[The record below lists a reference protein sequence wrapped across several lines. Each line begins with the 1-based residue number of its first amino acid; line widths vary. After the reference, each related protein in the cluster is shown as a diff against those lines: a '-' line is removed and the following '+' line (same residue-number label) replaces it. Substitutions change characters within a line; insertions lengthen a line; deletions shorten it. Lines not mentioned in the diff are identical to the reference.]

1 MPARALLVVLLLLTG
16 CMQGTDFIP
25 PDRPS
30 VTAYGSA
37 DDRPL
42 AGAQQVVPGAN
53 LPHDWWQLFE
63 VPMLDRVIRQALANN
78 HTLGSAMARL
88 GQARESLVAQS
99 GAGDPQL
106 SLAGAGGRQKYG
118 VSLFG
123 PTDFHIP
130 PFNYYQLGPN
140 TSYLVDIFG
149 GQRRAVEQMQAL
161 ADYQQAEL
169 QAATL
174 TLIGDVILHCLTI
187 AATHAEQQ
195 AVDRIVADDERT
207 LDLVRQAYA
216 AGAAGQTEILSA
228 QSQLAAD
235 RTLLPPL
242 SQQLAVARH
251 ALAILVGSAPAN
263 WTVPDF
269 TLVEFKLAARV
280 PLTLPAELVRHRPDI
295 LAAEAELHAAT
306 AAVGIATANLY
317 PHITLTAGAAFETL
331 QPQNLFEPG
340 NAAANLAASVTQ
352 TIWDG
357 GTLEARKRGAQDALD
372 AQSQIYQQ
380 TVIAAFAQIADSLQ
394 ALANDAEQQ
403 DLQNQAL
410 ETAEKSL
417 ALAQRSLAEGN
428 SGLLPVLDAE
438 RLRNQALLGTI
449 RAQAQRLQDD
459 AQLLVRL
466 GGASLVD

>member
-1 MPARALLVVLLLLTG
+1 MASPCSG
-16 CMQGTDFIP
+16 
-25 PDRPS
+25 RPTS
-30 VTAYGSA
+30 TS
-37 DDRPL
+37 
-42 AGAQQVVPGAN
+42 
-53 LPHDWWQLFE
+53 
-63 VPMLDRVIRQALANN
+63 
-78 HTLGSAMARL
+78 
-88 GQARESLVAQS
+88 
-99 GAGDPQL
+99 
-106 SLAGAGGRQKYG
+106 
-118 VSLFG
+118 
-123 PTDFHIP
+123 P

-280 PLTLPAELVRHRPDI
+280 PLTLPAELVRHRPRHSGGRSRVACGYCRGRNRHRQS
-295 LAAEAELHAAT
+295 LSAYH
-306 AAVGIATANLY
+306 
-317 PHITLTAGAAFETL
+317 P
-331 QPQNLFEPG
+331 
-340 NAAANLAASVTQ
+340 
-352 TIWDG
+352 DG
-357 GTLEARKRGAQDALD
+357 RGR
-372 AQSQIYQQ
+372 
-380 TVIAAFAQIADSLQ
+380 V
-394 ALANDAEQQ
+394 
-403 DLQNQAL
+403 
-410 ETAEKSL
+410 
-417 ALAQRSLAEGN
+417 
-428 SGLLPVLDAE
+428 
-438 RLRNQALLGTI
+438 
-449 RAQAQRLQDD
+449 
-459 AQLLVRL
+459 
-466 GGASLVD
+466 